1 MNINDYLGL
10 IPAPNNLA
18 TNFMAW
24 VRDNAQPLVDVQNVL
39 DSFVEE
45 FDISTAT
52 GKQLDILGE
61 ILALPRTVNFDPGG
75 GQSSVLTDDIYRI
88 ALKAQILK
96 TTWNGTKKEIYDFWQ
111 AFLPEYP
118 VLILDNQ
125 DMSMDVLV
133 VGMPD
138 TPVGAITFGY
148 DSDTIDVQ
156 GYDLGYWEGFTSVLR
171 GLVLNGY
178 FTPKP
183 AAVEVNYSFLE
194 DAGFSYDEN
203 TDLLKGYDESY
214 WVSLT

>member
-1 MNINDYLGL
+1 
-10 IPAPNNLA
+10 
-18 TNFMAW
+18 MAW

-39 DSFVEE
+39 DSFVED

-75 GQSSVLTDDIYRI
+75 GQSAVLTDDVYRI

-96 TTWNGTKKEIYDFWQ
+96 TTWKGTKKAIYDFWQ

>member
-1 MNINDYLGL
+1 MNIDDYLGL
-10 IPAPNNLA
+10 IPAPNNLKPK
-18 TNFMAW
+18 FMAW
-24 VRDNAQPLVDVQNVL
+24 VQDNAQPLVDVQTVMA
-39 DSFVEE
+39 SFVEE
-45 FDISTAT
+45 FDISTAV
-52 GKQLDILGE
+52 GDQLDILGE

-75 GQSSVLTDDIYRI
+75 GQSATLNDDVYRI

-96 TTWNGTKKEIYDFWQ
+96 CTWRGTKKEIYDFWQ

-138 TPVGAITFGY
+138 TPVGAIYFGY
-148 DSDTIDVQ
+148 DSDTVDIQ

-171 GLVLNGY
+171 GLVTNGY

-183 AAVEVNYSFLE
+183 AGVQVNYSFLE
-194 DAGFSYDEN
+194 DPGFAYDQD
-203 TDLLKGYDESY
+203 TSLLKGYDTGY